1 MKNDFLFLQIAYEY
15 LVVGGGIFK
24 HVYILHVALLD
35 VSRFC
40 WRVSTCLLPHHSI
53 FVVLLTSRYLLSA
66 SQYTTSLKTTYESKR
81 FISKQNLILVHQLR
95 LWYNYI

>member
-1 MKNDFLFLQIAYEY
+1 MKNDFLFLQIEYEC

-81 FISKQNLILVHQLR
+81 FISK
-95 LWYNYI
+95 